1 MSLSLEGLH
10 AGYGRVP
17 IIHDVS
23 LDLESGQCFALLGKN
38 GMGKTTLLRA
48 VLGIAARYSG
58 DVVVCGQPVSD
69 WPTHRIIRLGVSY
82 VPQDEN
88 IFEDLT
94 VEENL
99 RLGALRATKYGAAR
113 GEVMRLFP
121 LLGDRT
127 RQKAGT
133 LSGGEQ
139 KMLII
144 GRALMPRPR
153 LVILDEVSE
162 GLQPSIRTMVTEALR
177 AYREETGSAVLL
189 VEQNLDFALGSA
201 DTFAVLNGGR
211 IVEEGQVSDELAVN
225 QIERHMTL

>member
-1 MSLSLEGLH
+1 MSLSLKEVH

-23 LDLESGQCFALLGKN
+23 LDLQPGQCFALLGKN

-58 DVVVCGQPVSD
+58 EIVVCGQPVSH

-99 RLGALRATKYGAAR
+99 RLGALRATKYAAAR
-113 GEVMRLFP
+113 DKVMRLFP

-144 GRALMPRPR
+144 GRALMPRPQ

-162 GLQPSIRTMVTEALR
+162 GLQPSIRTMVTESLR

-201 DTFAVLNGGR
+201 DTFAVLNGGK
-211 IVEEGQVSDELAVN
+211 IVEEGQVSDQLAVN
-225 QIERHMTL
+225 DIEQHMTL

>member
-1 MSLSLEGLH
+1 MSLEGLH

-23 LDLESGQCFALLGKN
+23 LDLQSGQCFALLGKN

-99 RLGALRATKYGAAR
+99 RLGALRATKYAAAR

-211 IVEEGQVSDELAVN
+211 IVEEGQVSDQLAVN